1 MKVLQQWT
9 YGAAAARAVRAALR
23 SGRGPR
29 VGLNNGAY
37 PTFWDGLYSV
47 SETEGTLILSLLFFI
62 SVVKFDA
69 KADKHESERRKRTYA
84 ARAAVGAQD
93 HMHWIKPRH
102 R

>member
-69 KADKHESERRKRTYA
+69 KADEHESERRKRTYA
-84 ARAAVGAQD
+84 AGCGGCTRSHALDKGQA
-93 HMHWIKPRH
+93 
-102 R
+102 